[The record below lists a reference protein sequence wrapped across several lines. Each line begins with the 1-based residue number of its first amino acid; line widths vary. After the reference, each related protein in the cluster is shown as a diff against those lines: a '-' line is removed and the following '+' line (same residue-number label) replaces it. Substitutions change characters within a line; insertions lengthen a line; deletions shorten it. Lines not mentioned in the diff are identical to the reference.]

1 MEYISEKPD
10 FLMDEIHA
18 IRYSIQKE
26 YEEQV
31 NTDPVIWYHQ
41 QARIEAEKNGYM
53 LIADSDNEG
62 LFKLSKQ

>member
-18 IRYSIQKE
+18 IRHSIQKE

-31 NTDPVIWYHQ
+31 NEDPVIWHHQ
-41 QARIEAEKNGYM
+41 QARIEA
-53 LIADSDNEG
+53 
-62 LFKLSKQ
+62 